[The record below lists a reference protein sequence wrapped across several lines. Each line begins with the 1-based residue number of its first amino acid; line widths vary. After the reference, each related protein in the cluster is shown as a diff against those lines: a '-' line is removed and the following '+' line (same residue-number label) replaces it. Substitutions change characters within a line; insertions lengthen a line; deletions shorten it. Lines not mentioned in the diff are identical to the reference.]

1 MSSALDRLTAFLVES
16 PAPAVTASLPAAC
29 RAAVLGTTGDV
40 VPLAAVLALTLRA
53 ADRRPAAL
61 VALWGTA
68 PPGPAPTVRA
78 AARLAAA
85 VKPFAATRP
94 SSEARDETGSSSP
107 GAVPRTVDRDEAGS
121 SAPMTNRAIA
131 RGRLAWLALPAEPAL
146 AVDALVGA
154 AAVVD
159 APLVT
164 ALAGARPAALDD
176 LVAGH
181 DLVVVAA
188 APSSPLAETAIERLA
203 ERGVPAIACRPPAR
217 GIARTLAVAGWAAPR
232 IALTARQ
239 AVVR

>member
-1 MSSALDRLTAFLVES
+1 MSGALDRLAAFLVES
-16 PAPAVTASLPAAC
+16 PAPAATAPPPPAC
-29 RAAVLGTTGDV
+29 RAAVLGTTGEV
-40 VPLAAVLALTLRA
+40 VPLAAALALTLRA

-61 VALWGTA
+61 VALWGAA
-68 PPGPAPTVRA
+68 PPSPAPTVRA

-85 VKPFAATRP
+85 VQPYSVTTASTEGR
-94 SSEARDETGSSSP
+94 SEAGSSP
-107 GAVPRTVDRDEAGS
+107 GAVPGIDRGDAGS
-121 SAPMTNRAIA
+121 SPSATACAIA

-188 APSSPLAETAIERLA
+188 APGTPLAETAIERLA
-203 ERGVPAIACRPPAR
+203 ERGVPAVACPAPAR
-217 GIARTLAVAGWAAPR
+217 GVRRILAVAGWAAPR
-232 IALTARQ
+232 MALTAGQ
-239 AVVR
+239 VMVR

>member
-1 MSSALDRLTAFLVES
+1 VSGALDRLAAFLVES
-16 PAPAVTASLPAAC
+16 PAPAATASVPPAC
-29 RAAVLGTTGDV
+29 RAAVLGATDDA
-40 VPLAAVLALTLRA
+40 VPLAAALALTLRA

-61 VALWGTA
+61 VALWGA
-68 PPGPAPTVRA
+68 PPPSSGPTIRA

-85 VKPFAATRP
+85 VEPFSARTP
-94 SSEARDETGSSSP
+94 SSER
-107 GAVPRTVDRDEAGS
+107 RDEAGWS
-121 SAPMTNRAIA
+121 PAATTHAIA

-164 ALAGARPAALDD
+164 ALAGARPSALDD

-188 APSSPLAETAIERLA
+188 APGTPLAETAIERLA

-217 GIARTLAVAGWAAPR
+217 GVARTLAVAGWAASR
-232 IALTARQ
+232 IALTASQ

>member
-1 MSSALDRLTAFLVES
+1 VSGALDRLAGFLVES
-16 PAPAVTASLPAAC
+16 PAPAATESLPAAC
-29 RAAVLGTTGDV
+29 RAAVLGATADV
-40 VPLAAVLALTLRA
+40 VPLAAALALTLRA

-68 PPGPAPTVRA
+68 PPSPAPAVRA

-85 VKPFAATRP
+85 VKPFAATSP
-94 SSEARDETGSSSP
+94 SNEGRGETGSPPSAAAY
-107 GAVPRTVDRDEAGS
+107 AV
-121 SAPMTNRAIA
+121 A
-131 RGRLAWLALPAEPAL
+131 RGRLAWLGLPAEPAL

-188 APSSPLAETAIERLA
+188 APGTPLADTAIARLA
-203 ERGVPAIACRPPAR
+203 ERGVPAIACRAPVR
-217 GIARTLAVAGWAAPR
+217 GIVRTLAVGGWAAPR
-232 IALTARQ
+232 VALTAGQ